1 MNYWKGLWIAVVFDV
16 AWIMGNP
23 SVTGP
28 EPAAAHEPYWVMN
41 PAAGEGGGVPYMQTS
56 LEDTQLDKAGRLED
70 SLMVYLQSHDDDV
83 AAMVNLARMYVQHG
97 WYDAAIGP
105 LARAAQLD
113 PERRGVWSL
122 LDRALKM
129 EGKAQITDTE
139 LTKRAQ
145 EFVEHVA
152 MWGDHC

>member
-23 SVTGP
+23 SVVTGP
-28 EPAAAHEPYWVMN
+28 GPAAAREPYWVMN
-41 PAAGEGGGVPYMQTS
+41 PAPGEGVSYMQTS
-56 LEDTQLDKAGRLED
+56 PEDTQLDEAGRLED
-70 SLMVYLQSHDDDV
+70 SLMVYLKSHDDDV
-83 AAMVNLARMYVQHG
+83 AAMVNLARMYVEHG

-129 EGKAQITDTE
+129 AGKAQITDAE

-145 EFVEHVA
+145 EFVDQVA
-152 MWGDHC
+152 MWGEHC

>member
-1 MNYWKGLWIAVVFDV
+1 MVVAVAFDI
-16 AWIMGNP
+16 AWIIATP
-23 SVTGP
+23 SLTTGP
-28 EPAAAHEPYWVMN
+28 ERSPHPVVVMT
-41 PAAGEGGGVPYMQTS
+41 AEMGVADMQTS
-56 LEDTQLDKAGRLED
+56 PDDAQLDEAGRLED

-83 AAMVNLARMYVQHG
+83 PAMLNLARMYAAHA

-113 PERRGVWSL
+113 PERRSVWSL

-129 EGKAQITDTE
+129 TGRAHVQDAE

-145 EFVEHVA
+145 DFVERVA
-152 MWGDHC
+152 MWGEHC

>member
-1 MNYWKGLWIAVVFDV
+1 MSSEL
-16 AWIMGNP
+16 
-23 SVTGP
+23 
-28 EPAAAHEPYWVMN
+28 
-41 PAAGEGGGVPYMQTS
+41 GETDMQTS
-56 LEDTQLDKAGRLED
+56 PEDAQLDEAGRLED

-83 AAMVNLARMYVQHG
+83 SAMLNLARMYAAHA

-113 PERRGVWSL
+113 PERRSVWSL

-129 EGKAQITDTE
+129 TGRAHVKDAE

-145 EFVEHVA
+145 DFVERVA
-152 MWGDHC
+152 MWGEHC